1 MEYSGI
7 HNRNIST
14 AGDSAT
20 GDPSSSTCYGGICMP
35 ACSQMVLDRWLL
47 IFGWL
52 FLFVCTFFCVFSFFY
67 MYVFPCLSCLR
78 FSCVFVM
85 VPACTQMDGPGQ
97 VALDIWLVVSF
108 SRVYFWMFFFLF
120 LFLCL
125 CVGFSCL
132 CFCVGGIWGPAC
144 WQMILD
150 RLCSLVVFK
159 FWLLLEVGIVLFF
172 ACRGGIS
179 INNWIQLILNNGFL
193 AVQDSL
199 IGDIVSQSCHFW
211 FHH

>member
-1 MEYSGI
+1 M
-7 HNRNIST
+7 NK
-14 AGDSAT
+14 AGDSGT

-47 IFGWL
+47 IFCW
-52 FLFVCTFFCVFSFFY
+52 FSLFVCMFFFVFFLSSICK
-67 MYVFPCLSCLR
+67 CLL
-78 FSCVFVM
+78 VFVM
-85 VPACTQMDGPGQ
+85 VESPCKLARRWSWTGGSWYLVDSFCLFVSFFVFFLSSICMCLLVFLVFVFLVFLWWWNLHASLHADGPGE

-108 SRVYFWMFFFLF
+108 SRVCFWMFFFLF

-125 CVGFSCL
+125 SVGFSCL

-159 FWLLLEVGIVLFF
+159 FWI
-172 ACRGGIS
+172 
-179 INNWIQLILNNGFL
+179 
-193 AVQDSL
+193 
-199 IGDIVSQSCHFW
+199 
-211 FHH
+211 

>member
-7 HNRNIST
+7 HYTYMNK
-14 AGDSAT
+14 AGVFGTVDS
-20 GDPSSSTCYGGICMP
+20 SSSTCYGGICMP

-125 CVGFSCL
+125 CVGFYCL
-132 CFCVGGIWGPAC
+132 CFVLVESEGLLAGRWFWTDCVPW
-144 WQMILD
+144 
-150 RLCSLVVFK
+150 LCLSFGFCLKLGSFFSLRAVEGS
-159 FWLLLEVGIVLFF
+159 LLITEGNCSWTMAF
-172 ACRGGIS
+172 
-179 INNWIQLILNNGFL
+179 
-193 AVQDSL
+193 
-199 IGDIVSQSCHFW
+199 
-211 FHH
+211 